1 MDTVFLFPGQGSQYS
16 GMGKDLYDNFS
27 VAKDVFNA
35 ADDFLN
41 YKISKVCFE
50 GTEEELKQTQL
61 TQPAIATVSIACLE
75 VLKSETNLQPKFVAG
90 HSLGEYPALYAAGV
104 LTLEHTMKFLW
115 ERGRLMS
122 TTKSGGMAAVIGSDD
137 ATILKAID
145 EVKNIGYV
153 GVANYNSPA
162 QTVLTGEKEALEKAG
177 EYLTQNGAKRFI
189 PLAVSGAFHSEFM
202 REISDDFQNFIH
214 NYEIS
219 DAKIPVVTNV
229 DAEFET
235 KKENFKTKMVQ
246 QLYTSVH
253 WYQSIRKMRENGA
266 ERFIEIGPGRVLTGL
281 NKKILPEAEALNVN
295 DTETIKN
302 IIDTLNKE

>member
-50 GTEEELKQTQL
+50 GTEDELKQTQL

-75 VLKSETNLQPKFVAG
+75 VLKNETNLQPKFVAG
-90 HSLGEYPALYAAGV
+90 HSLGEYPALYAADV
-104 LTLEHTMKFLW
+104 LTLEQTMKFLW

-137 ATILKAID
+137 ETILKAVN

-162 QTVLTGEKEALEKAG
+162 QTVLTGEKDALEKAG
-177 EYLTQNGAKRFI
+177 EYLMQNGAKRFI

-202 REISDDFQNFIH
+202 RAISDDFQKFIQNF
-214 NYEIS
+214 EIS

-229 DAEFET
+229 DAKFET

-253 WYQSIRKMRENGA
+253 WYQSIQKMNENGI
-266 ERFIEIGPGRVLTGL
+266 ERYIEIGPGKVLTGL

-295 DTETIKN
+295 NTETIKN
-302 IIDTLNKE
+302 IIDTINKE

>member
-27 VAKDVFNA
+27 VAKDIFNA

-75 VLKSETNLQPKFVAG
+75 VLKSETNILPKFVAG

-104 LTLEHTMKFLW
+104 LTLEQTMKFLW

-189 PLAVSGAFHSEFM
+189 PLAVSGAFHSKFM

>member
-1 MDTVFLFPGQGSQYS
+1 MDTVFLFPGQGSQCS

-27 VAKDVFNA
+27 VAKDVFDA
-35 ADDFLN
+35 ADDYLN

-50 GTEEELKQTQL
+50 GDEEQLKQTQL

-75 VLKSETNLQPKFVAG
+75 VLKSETGLTPKFLAG

-104 LTLEHTMKFLW
+104 LTLEQTMKFLW

-122 TTKSGGMAAVIGSDD
+122 SAKSGGMAAVIGSDNN
-137 ATILKAID
+137 TILKAIN
-145 EVKNIGYV
+145 EIKNTGYV
-153 GVANYNSPA
+153 GVANYNSQA
-162 QTVLTGEKEALEKAG
+162 QTVLTGEKEALAKAG

-202 REISDDFQNFIH
+202 REISSDFQNFIQ

-235 KKENFKTKMVQ
+235 KKEIFKTKMVQ
-246 QLYTSVH
+246 QLYSSVH
-253 WYQSIRKMRENGA
+253 WYQSILKMNENGA
-266 ERFIEIGPGRVLTGL
+266 ERYIEIGPGRVLTGL
-281 NKKILPEAEALNVN
+281 NKKILPEAEALNISN
-295 DTETIKN
+295 TETMKN
-302 IIDTLNKE
+302 FIDTLNKE